1 MRKRIQVV
9 FSEPS
14 RCDPSQAQDCDINNI
29 IKRYPEGTSPYL
41 MSSPGSIDPM
51 SLDFGDS
58 TLLPDY
64 QTALELIDK
73 VEETFFSLPSN
84 IRASFDNNPDVFVAQ
99 LSDEKYRSKF
109 EQLKLI
115 EKPLESKIPDTEVSP
130 SETNVSNNVGNVNEN
145 VTK

>member
-1 MRKRIQVV
+1 MRKRYQIV
-9 FSEPS
+9 FTEPS
-14 RCDPSQAQDCDINNI
+14 KCDPSQAPDCDINNI
-29 IKRYPEGTSPYL
+29 ISRYPEGTSPYL

-64 QTALELIDK
+64 QTALELVDK

-84 IRASFDNNPDVFVAQ
+84 IRAAFNNNPDEFVAQ
-99 LSDEKYRSKF
+99 LSDEKFRDKF

-115 EKPLESKIPDTEVSP
+115 EKPLNNEVSDTKVFP
-130 SETNVSNNVGNVNEN
+130 SETNVSDNTGSTNE
-145 VTK
+145 